1 MATVAVPRPRRRF
14 EQLRASDA
22 LLAGV
27 TLIALIAISAYVRTR
42 AIGGSF
48 WMDEGL
54 SVGISSHALM
64 DIPGVLR
71 EDGSPPLYY
80 MLLHVWMDAFGR
92 SETAVHWFSLSAAL
106 LTIPAAMWAGWS
118 LWGKRV
124 GYVGAV
130 LCTLIPFLT
139 AYGEEARMYA
149 LMALLA
155 LLTSAFFLHAFVY
168 RRRGYLAAFAVGQAL
183 MLYTHSWGIFYGI
196 GAVLALAYLWW
207 IAPGDGRRGLL
218 KDGLLGFGG
227 AAILYLPWVPT
238 LLYQTGHTGAPWA
251 NKPRF
256 GVPVQIARDV
266 LGGYGPAVA
275 LLLVG
280 GFGLARSLGATAPSD
295 RLGAH
300 RAREDRERS
309 SVFVLIA
316 IPLVT
321 LALAWGLS
329 QLSPAWASRYFAAIL
344 GPLVLLLAFGLA
356 RAGKLGLVALAVLCV
371 FWIKPT
377 QYVDGYKSDVR
388 DIGAEVG
395 AQMRPGDLVLV
406 GQPEQSPLVW
416 YYMPGGLR
424 YADTIGPVADP
435 RHMDWVDALDRF
447 EAAQPDRV
455 LPPLLAKLRPG
466 QKVLFVRPLTEGVEN
481 WRAPW
486 TRLVRRR
493 SAQWGAILAGDTTLR
508 QVQVAP
514 QFYRGASTV
523 GNSAVLYEKTGRAQL
538 P

>member
-1 MATVAVPRPRRRF
+1 MATVAAPRSRRF
-14 EQLRASDA
+14 AQLHASDA

-27 TLIALIAISAYVRTR
+27 TLIALIALSAYVRTR

-54 SVGISSHALM
+54 SVGISSHALT
-64 DIPGVLR
+64 DIPSVLR
-71 EDGSPPLYY
+71 QDGSPPLYY
-80 MLLHVWMDAFGR
+80 MLLHVWMDVFGR
-92 SETAVHWFSLSAAL
+92 SETAVHWLSLTASL
-106 LTIPAAMWAGWS
+106 LSIPAAMWAGWS
-118 LWGKRV
+118 LWGKRA

-130 LCTLIPFLT
+130 LCSLIPFLT

-155 LLTSAFFLHAFVY
+155 LLTTAFFLHAFVY
-168 RRRGYLAAFAVGQAL
+168 RHRGYLPAFAVGQAL
-183 MLYTHSWGIFYGI
+183 MLYTHSWGIFYGV
-196 GAVLALAYLWW
+196 GAFLALGYLWYVS
-207 IAPGDGRRGLL
+207 AGEERRGLL
-218 KDGLLGFGG
+218 KDGALAFGG

-238 LLYQTGHTGAPWA
+238 LLYQAAHTGAPWA

-256 GVPVQIARDV
+256 GVPIQIARDV
-266 LGGYGPAVA
+266 LGGYGPAVT

-280 GFGLARSLGATAPSD
+280 GFGIAVLLGAQK
-295 RLGAH
+295 
-300 RAREDRERS
+300 ARDDRERL
-309 SVFVLIA
+309 SVWVLLGIA
-316 IPLVT
+316 IVT
-321 LALAWGLS
+321 LGLAWGLS
-329 QLSPAWASRYFAAIL
+329 QISPAWASRYFAAIV
-344 GPLVLLLAFGLA
+344 GPLLLLAALGFS
-356 RAGKLGLVALAVLCV
+356 RAGKLGLVALAVLCI
-371 FWIKPT
+371 FWVKPT

-406 GQPEQSPLVW
+406 GQPEQTPLVW

-424 YADTIGPVADP
+424 YANTDGGGVADP
-435 RHMDWVDALDRF
+435 RYQDWVDALDHL

-486 TRLVRRR
+486 TQLVRRR

-508 QVQVAP
+508 QIQVAP

-523 GNSAVLYEKTGRAQL
+523 GNSAVLYEKTAPPQL

>member
-1 MATVAVPRPRRRF
+1 MATVTVPRPRRLS
-14 EQLRASDA
+14 QLRASDA
-22 LLAGV
+22 LLAGL
-27 TLIALIAISAYVRTR
+27 TLVVLMVLSAYVRTR

-71 EDGSPPLYY
+71 QDGSPPLYY

-92 SETAVHWFSLSAAL
+92 SETSVHWLSLTAAL

-118 LWGKRV
+118 LWGKRA
-124 GYVGAV
+124 GYIGAV
-130 LCTLIPFLT
+130 LCALVPFLT

-168 RRRGYLAAFAVGQAL
+168 RRRGYLAAYAVGQAL
-183 MLYTHSWGIFYGI
+183 MLYTHSWGIFFGV
-196 GAVLALAYLWW
+196 GAFLALAYLWW
-207 IAPGDGRRGLL
+207 VAPKAERRGLVR
-218 KDGLLGFGG
+218 DGALAFGG
-227 AAILYLPWVPT
+227 AAVLYLPWVPT

-266 LGGYGPAVA
+266 LGGYGPAVG

-280 GFGLARSLGATAPSD
+280 GFGVAVLLGA
-295 RLGAH
+295 R
-300 RAREDRERS
+300 RAREDRERQ
-309 SVFVLIA
+309 SVFVLIG
-316 IPLVT
+316 IGLVT
-321 LALAWGLS
+321 LGLAWLLS
-329 QLSPAWASRYFAAIL
+329 QISPAWASRYFAAMV
-344 GPLVLLLAFGLA
+344 GPLVLLLALGLA
-356 RAGKLGLVALAVLCV
+356 RAGRLGIVALAVICV

-424 YADTIGPVADP
+424 YADTIGPTSDP
-435 RHMDWVDALDRF
+435 RRMDWVDALDRL
-447 EAAQPDRV
+447 EAAQPEQV
-455 LPPLLAKLRPG
+455 LPRLLGNLRPG
-466 QKVLFVRPLTEGVEN
+466 QKVLFVRPLTEGVQN
-481 WRAPW
+481 WKAPW
-486 TRLVRRR
+486 TQLVRRR
-493 SAQWGAILAGDTTLR
+493 SAQWGAILASDASLR
-508 QVQVAP
+508 QIQVAP

-523 GNSAVLYEKTGRAQL
+523 GNSAVLYEKTSRTQA

>member
-1 MATVAVPRPRRRF
+1 MATVAVPRPRRF
-14 EQLRASDA
+14 AQLRASDA
-22 LLAGV
+22 LLAGATLV
-27 TLIALIAISAYVRTR
+27 VLIALSAYVRTR

-54 SVGISSHALM
+54 SVGISSHAFS

-71 EDGSPPLYY
+71 QDGSPPLYY

-92 SETAVHWFSLSAAL
+92 SETAVHWLSLTAAL
-106 LTIPAAMWAGWS
+106 LTIPTAMWAGWS
-118 LWGKRV
+118 LWGKRA

-130 LCTLIPFLT
+130 LCTLVPFLT

-155 LLTSAFFLHAFVY
+155 LATTACFLHAFVY
-168 RRRGYLAAFAVGQAL
+168 RRRGFLPAFAIGQAL
-183 MLYTHSWGIFYGI
+183 MLYTHSWGLFYGV
-196 GAVLALAYLWW
+196 GAFAALAYLSW
-207 IAPGDGRRGLL
+207 IAAGEERGRLL
-218 KDGLLGFGG
+218 KDGLLAFGG
-227 AAILYLPWVPT
+227 AAVLYLPWVPT
-238 LLYQTGHTGAPWA
+238 LLYQARHTAAPWA

-256 GVPVQIARDV
+256 GVPIQVARDV
-266 LGGYGPAVA
+266 FGGYGPAVA

-280 GFGLARSLGATAPSD
+280 GFGLALL
-295 RLGAH
+295 LGAH
-300 RAREDRERS
+300 RARGERERQS
-309 SVFVLIA
+309 ALVLIA
-316 IPLVT
+316 IPLIT

-329 QLSPAWASRYFAAIL
+329 QLSPAWASRYFAAIV
-344 GPLVLLLAFGLA
+344 GPLVLLLALGLA
-356 RAGKLGLVALAVLCV
+356 RAGRLGLVALAILCV
-371 FWIKPT
+371 FWVKPT

-395 AQMRPGDLVLV
+395 SQMRAGDLVLV
-406 GQPEQSPLVW
+406 GQPEQTPLVW

-424 YADTIGPVADP
+424 YADTIGPVAEP
-435 RHMDWVDALDRF
+435 RHMDWVDALDKLK
-447 EAAQPDRV
+447 AARPDQV

-466 QKVLFVRPLTEGVEN
+466 QKVLFVRPLTEGVQN
-481 WRAPW
+481 WKAPW
-486 TRLVRRR
+486 TQLVRRR

-508 QVQVAP
+508 QLQVAP

-523 GNSAVLYEKTGRAQL
+523 GNSAVLYEKTGAAQL

>member
-1 MATVAVPRPRRRF
+1 MATVAAPRSRPLA
-14 EQLRASDA
+14 QLRASDA
-22 LLAGV
+22 LLAGLTV
-27 TLIALIAISAYVRTR
+27 IALMAISAYVRTR

-54 SVGISSHALM
+54 SVGISSHALT

-71 EDGSPPLYY
+71 QDGSPPLYY

-92 SETAVHWFSLSAAL
+92 SETAVHWLSLSAAL
-106 LTIPAAMWAGWS
+106 LTIPSAMWAGWS
-118 LWGKRV
+118 LWGKRA
-124 GYVGAV
+124 GYCGAV
-130 LCTLIPFLT
+130 ICALLPFLT
-139 AYGEEARMYA
+139 AYGEEARMYS

-155 LLTSAFFLHAFVY
+155 LLTTASFLHAFVY
-168 RRRGYLAAFAVGQAL
+168 RRRGYIAAFAIGQAL
-183 MLYTHSWGIFYGI
+183 MLYTHSWGIFYGV
-196 GAVLALAYLWW
+196 GAFLALAYLWW
-207 IAPGDGRRGLL
+207 AAAAEDRRGLL
-218 KDGLLGFGG
+218 KDGAIAFGA

-238 LLYQTGHTGAPWA
+238 LLYQAAHTGAPWA

-256 GVPVQIARDV
+256 GVPIQIARDV

-280 GFGLARSLGATAPSD
+280 GFGIAVLLGAQK
-295 RLGAH
+295 
-300 RAREDRERS
+300 ARDDRERL
-309 SVFVLIA
+309 SVWVLLGIA
-316 IPLVT
+316 IIT
-321 LALAWGLS
+321 LGLAWGLS
-329 QLSPAWASRYFAAIL
+329 QLSPAWASRYFAAIV
-344 GPLVLLLAFGLA
+344 GPLILLAALGLS

-406 GQPEQSPLVW
+406 GQPEQTPLVW

-424 YADTIGPVADP
+424 YANTDGGAVSDP
-435 RHMDWVDALDRF
+435 RYQDWVDALDNL

-455 LPPLLAKLRPG
+455 LPPLLANLRPG

-486 TRLVRRR
+486 TQLVRRR

-508 QVQVAP
+508 QIQVAP

-523 GNSAVLYEKTGRAQL
+523 GNSAVLYEKTARPQL